1 MEKRKLILCR
11 GIQASGKSTWA
22 KAWAKED
29 PEHRVRFNND
39 DIRNM
44 LGEYWVPNREGL
56 SILLLV
62 KQLEKD
68 ITLL

>member
-29 PEHRVRFNND
+29 TENRFIIN
-39 DIRNM
+39 
-44 LGEYWVPNREGL
+44 Y
-56 SILLLV
+56 
-62 KQLEKD
+62 
-68 ITLL
+68 